1 MTIGIES
8 LSSEVQGQTQLPVFC
23 VISLLW
29 NSYTQYTNRPKHR
42 QTDREWIKMNTPAI
56 KT

>member
-42 QTDREWIKMNTPAI
+42 QTDREWI
-56 KT
+56 